1 MFQALLY
8 HREQDR
14 KKKYSSIGRM
24 WQRDSGTYKRCM
36 SREKVMSPMGRHTLL
51 DVGSGQGKEPAQIQK
66 SEKTELSGHFAHCQ
80 DGI

>member
-1 MFQALLY
+1 
-8 HREQDR
+8 
-14 KKKYSSIGRM
+14 
-24 WQRDSGTYKRCM
+24 
-36 SREKVMSPMGRHTLL
+36 MSPMGRHTLL